1 MSSTFLQQAIAEHS
15 SRHTE
20 LLNLLLQL
28 ESVPESLKEQTR
40 LVDDLQA
47 ELEECEANVTRLF
60 ENTRSQR
67 RNADP
72 GIISGG
78 LKFSQVF
85 RSRKEKEKDRERE
98 ERNKRLFAEAMA
110 EETKERDRRASLEQ
124 ALTKAQASKT
134 DFLNKMQ
141 EYDTIKA
148 KIDALYTLIFNGPTP
163 GRYPDFGYPFPIVE
177 RAKAGYNSENEA
189 LEILSRS
196 ERTFRECQA
205 KLKDAIYWATAL
217 AMLAG
222 GRTAEAKETAS
233 LRLANSLALKAQ
245 GFVREAQQFS
255 PHVRTLEY
263 PSIAREMPTRKEN
276 DTEFHEVLKAA
287 AAELGNTYS
296 QLLSER
302 RACADRTA
310 DAKVAVQNAE
320 QAVLDRKKE
329 LHELRKELFLDVVS
343 KLKSGELAEPTDLD
357 FEGLQD
363 APPSY
368 ELQHSV
374 SHPHSYT
381 HSDSHSGSHS
391 RSHSHTIS
399 LSSMPPDLII
409 AKQHTGALRQISTD
423 FAAPAYDSALSSP
436 VGSYTAPKSH
446 ILINIS
452 VCVTQIS
459 HPFSSTQTPS
469 TPSAS
474 RPGGARSRTARP
486 LPRLPQAN
494 AG

>member
-20 LLNLLLQL
+20 LLNSLVQL

-47 ELEECEANVTRLF
+47 ELEECEANVARLF

-163 GRYPDFGYPFPIVE
+163 GFPKEDELEQLVQASYSVVE

-205 KLKDAIYWATAL
+205 KLKDAIYWATAS
-217 AMLAG
+217 MLAG

-255 PHVRTLEY
+255 PHIRTLEY

-409 AKQHTGALRQISTD
+409 AKQHTGSLRQISTD

-436 VGSYTAPKSH
+436 
-446 ILINIS
+446 
-452 VCVTQIS
+452 IS

>member
-47 ELEECEANVTRLF
+47 ELEECEANVARLF

-98 ERNKRLFAEAMA
+98 ERNKRLFSEAMA

-163 GRYPDFGYPFPIVE
+163 GFPKEDELEQLVQASYSVVE

-205 KLKDAIYWATAL
+205 KLKDAIYWATAS
-217 AMLAG
+217 MLAG

-245 GFVREAQQFS
+245 GFVREAQQLS
-255 PHVRTLEY
+255 AHIRTLEV
-263 PSIAREMPTRKEN
+263 PSIAREMPARKEN

-343 KLKSGELAEPTDLD
+343 KLKSATNCNTQ
-357 FEGLQD
+357 F
-363 APPSY
+363 
-368 ELQHSV
+368 HI
-374 SHPHSYT
+374 HT
-381 HSDSHSGSHS
+381 
-391 RSHSHTIS
+391 HTI
-399 LSSMPPDLII
+399 
-409 AKQHTGALRQISTD
+409 
-423 FAAPAYDSALSSP
+423 
-436 VGSYTAPKSH
+436 
-446 ILINIS
+446 ILIPTLAPTPVLIL
-452 VCVTQIS
+452 TQF
-459 HPFSSTQTPS
+459 PFLLCLQI
-469 TPSAS
+469 
-474 RPGGARSRTARP
+474 
-486 LPRLPQAN
+486 
-494 AG
+494 

>member
-20 LLNLLLQL
+20 LLNSLLQL
-28 ESVPESLKEQTR
+28 ESVPDSLKEQTR

-47 ELEECEANVTRLF
+47 ELEECEANVARLF

-67 RNADP
+67 RSADP

-134 DFLNKMQ
+134 DFLNKMA

-163 GRYPDFGYPFPIVE
+163 GRYPDFECFPKEDELEQLVQASYSVVE

-205 KLKDAIYWATAL
+205 KLKDAIYWATAS
-217 AMLAG
+217 MLAG

-233 LRLANSLALKAQ
+233 LRLAHSLALKAQ

-255 PHVRTLEY
+255 THVRTLEY
-263 PSIAREMPTRKEN
+263 PSIAREIPTRKEN

-287 AAELGNTYS
+287 AAELGNSYS

-310 DAKVAVQNAE
+310 DAKAAVQNAE

-368 ELQHSV
+368 ELQNSV
-374 SHPHSYT
+374 SHSHSYT
-381 HSDSHSGSHS
+381 HSNSNSGSHS
-391 RSHSHTIS
+391 RSNSHTIS

-436 VGSYTAPKSH
+436 
-446 ILINIS
+446 
-452 VCVTQIS
+452 IS
-459 HPFSSTQTPS
+459 HPFSSTPTPP

-474 RPGGARSRTARP
+474 RPGGARPRTARP
-486 LPRLPQAN
+486 LPRVPQAN

>member
-47 ELEECEANVTRLF
+47 ELEECEANVARLF

-98 ERNKRLFAEAMA
+98 ERNKRLFSEAMA

-163 GRYPDFGYPFPIVE
+163 GSYSVVE

-205 KLKDAIYWATAL
+205 KLKDAIYWATAS
-217 AMLAG
+217 MLAG

-245 GFVREAQQFS
+245 GFVREAQQLS
-255 PHVRTLEY
+255 AHIRTLEV
-263 PSIAREMPTRKEN
+263 PSIAREMPARKEN

-374 SHPHSYT
+374 SHPHSYN

-446 ILINIS
+446 IPINTS
-452 VCVTQIS
+452 VYVTQIT
-459 HPFSSTQTPS
+459 HPFSSTPTPS

-474 RPGGARSRTARP
+474 RPGGARPRTARP

>member
-20 LLNLLLQL
+20 LLNSLVQL

-47 ELEECEANVTRLF
+47 ELEECEANVARLF

-205 KLKDAIYWATAL
+205 KLKDAIYWATAS
-217 AMLAG
+217 MLAG

-233 LRLANSLALKAQ
+233 LRLAHSLALKAQ

-255 PHVRTLEY
+255 THVRTLEY

-310 DAKVAVQNAE
+310 DAKAAVQNAE
-320 QAVLDRKKE
+320 QTVLDRKKE

-374 SHPHSYT
+374 SHSHSYT
-381 HSDSHSGSHS
+381 HSNSHSGSHS
-391 RSHSHTIS
+391 RSNSHTIS

-409 AKQHTGALRQISTD
+409 VKQHTGALRQLSTD
-423 FAAPAYDSALSSP
+423 FAAPAYD
-436 VGSYTAPKSH
+436 
-446 ILINIS
+446 NIS
-452 VCVTQIS
+452 SFFVNSDSSNTISVTAWWCK
-459 HPFSSTQTPS
+459 T
-469 TPSAS
+469 
-474 RPGGARSRTARP
+474 
-486 LPRLPQAN
+486 
-494 AG
+494 

>member
-163 GRYPDFGYPFPIVE
+163 GFPKEDELEQLVQASYSVVE

-255 PHVRTLEY
+255 PHIRTLEY

-436 VGSYTAPKSH
+436 
-446 ILINIS
+446 
-452 VCVTQIS
+452 IS